1 MSSSVLLIAV
11 LGVGLC
17 VVGCSGGDESHTGME
32 NTEWGELVVRREDG
46 SGGGGG
52 GGEKMVVVKV
62 TAEESAQPGHCQL
75 EMNPTPVSVETASEV
90 T

>member
-1 MSSSVLLIAV
+1 MSSSVLLMAV

-32 NTEWGELVVRREDG
+32 NTDWGGLVVRTEDG
-46 SGGGGG
+46 
-52 GGEKMVVVKV
+52 VVKV
-62 TAEESAQPGHCQL
+62 TVEKSAQPGHCQL